1 MKKLI
6 QRLLVF
12 IAGLPLIFAIV
23 YFLPHYNQL
32 ALNIAVVVSS
42 ALGALEFSLML
53 KKKNLVISRAEALV
67 LGALGPAA
75 MTAASALNLDCSLLY
90 AVFLGG
96 VSWLL
101 ISGIFYRAE
110 TLDRFTGR
118 LCAGFCVL
126 IYPGLFMEWII
137 RMGLF
142 EKSREIILVF
152 LAMVFAN
159 DSLAWASGMLF
170 GKGNRGVIPASPNKS
185 AAGFIGGTAASVLAG
200 AWAALCLPGVFI
212 PRRVPALAAGMI
224 LGLLS
229 GAAASLGDLGESAI
243 KRSSGIKD
251 SGFIIPGRGGMLDSI
266 DSIALAAPVFYHA
279 CRILFV
285 QSQL

>member
-6 QRLLVF
+6 QRFLVF
-12 IAGLPLIFAIV
+12 ILGLPLIFIIV

-32 ALNIAVVVSS
+32 ALNIIVIVSS
-42 ALGALEFSLML
+42 ALGALEFSMML
-53 KKKNLVISRAEALV
+53 KEKNLVISHAEALV

-75 MTAASALNLDCSLLY
+75 MTATVTFAPGCPPIHG
-90 AVFLGG
+90 VFISG

-110 TLDRFTGR
+110 SLDRFISR

-142 EKSREIILVF
+142 EKSRVIIPVF
-152 LAMVFAN
+152 LATVFAN

-185 AAGFIGGTAASVLAG
+185 VAGFIGGTAASVFVG

-212 PRRVPALAAGMI
+212 PRSAPALVAGII

-243 KRSSGIKD
+243 KRSSAVKD
-251 SGFIIPGRGGMLDSI
+251 SGFIIPGRGGILDSI
-266 DSIALAAPVFYHA
+266 DSIALAAPVFYYA
-279 CRILFV
+279 YRLLFI
-285 QSQL
+285 QS

>member
-12 IAGLPLIFAIV
+12 VIGLPLIFAIV

-42 ALGALEFSLML
+42 ALGAVEFSGML
-53 KKKNLVISRAEALV
+53 EKKNLVISRTEALV

-75 MTAASALNLDCSLLY
+75 MTAAAVFDPDY
-90 AVFLGG
+90 PIIHAVFLGG

-101 ISGIFYRAE
+101 VSGIFYRAE
-110 TLDRFTGR
+110 SLDRFISR

-126 IYPGLFMEWII
+126 IYPGLLMEWII

-142 EKSREIILVF
+142 EKSRVIILVF
-152 LAMVFAN
+152 LATVFAN
-159 DSLAWASGMLF
+159 DSLAWAAGMLF
-170 GKGNRGVIPASPNKS
+170 GKGNRGIIPASPNKS
-185 AAGFIGGTAASVLAG
+185 VAGFIGGTTASVFVG
-200 AWAALCLPGVFI
+200 AWAALCLPGAFT
-212 PRRVPALAAGMI
+212 PRRAPALAAGMI

-251 SGFIIPGRGGMLDSI
+251 SGFIMPGRGGILDSV
-266 DSIALAAPVFYHA
+266 DSIALAAPVFYHVY
-279 CRILFV
+279 RLLFV
-285 QSQL
+285 QS